1 MKEKNYGG
9 KANSL
14 LKLKNNG
21 FNVPDFFIINTE
33 FYLEFLKSNSLF
45 KEISNLVKNKKYQ
58 DIEKL
63 VMSGEFNQKLQD
75 KIFTEYNK
83 LNSKFVSVRSSALK
97 EDGNQK
103 SYAGQYSTFLN
114 VEKGDL
120 FVSIKKCWC
129 SLYNDNVISY
139 SDDINVCDM
148 NVIVQKMINPDYA
161 GVSFTID
168 TTSNTNNY
176 SIIEVVTGD
185 GEKLVSGKI
194 TPTKFIV
201 RRETKYTD
209 LKIGDINLDSQL
221 IYSLESIILDI
232 EKLYSVPMDIEFAI
246 KSGEIFILQARPIT
260 VFDLAVKP
268 FILTLSRP
276 NSLIEE
282 ELYFRGE
289 FEGIKSITRNLYYFK
304 PLFMYNVDNKNTD
317 IYYNMQD
324 LEEDP
329 NLMYYYM
336 NLDYGIVLKRYEIVK
351 DTVKELENIITNHID
366 FDLKEY
372 IDKIIYIYPFSSLG
386 QLSGNFENISDRL
399 KDILYDFR
407 FNYDYIIH
415 KAVDYLVE
423 KVKLKLPTQY
433 KDFVNFI
440 LLEEVI
446 NNALPSIQ
454 ELEAR
459 TRGYIYYGELFV
471 TSDYEKWMNDNKF
484 MINENDNSSD
494 LKGQVVYGGNALG
507 KVCKIFN
514 ENDFDKFQEGDILVT
529 PMTTPKFTKLIK
541 KAGAILTDEGG
552 FTCHAAIIS
561 RELKVTCIVGCKNVT
576 KVLNDGDIIKING
589 NTGKIQKIE

>member
-9 KANSL
+9 KATSL

-21 FNVPDFFIINTE
+21 FNVPDFFIIDTE
-33 FYLEFLKSNSLF
+33 FYLEFLKSNNLF
-45 KEISNLVKNKKYQ
+45 EEISNLVKNKKYQ

-97 EDGNQK
+97 EDGNEK

-114 VEKGDL
+114 VEQDGL
-120 FVSIKKCWC
+120 FGSIKKCWC
-129 SLYNDNVISY
+129 SLYNDNVLSY

-304 PLFMYNVDNKNTD
+304 PLFMYNFDNKNTD

-454 ELEAR
+454 ELEDR

-529 PMTTPKFTKLIK
+529 PMTTPKFTKLLK